1 VTAELDPRTPVIVGV
16 GQASERLGS
25 PGYQGL
31 SAVDLAAAAAR
42 EALADAAGTT
52 DATAAVTVAPGTA
65 GATAAVTAAPGTAGV
80 IAAAIDTVA
89 GVRQFENSSPGAR
102 APLGRSDN
110 YPRSVAGRIGV
121 EPERAVLEVAGGQAP
136 QHLVNEFA
144 AVIAA
149 GRSDVVLLFG
159 SEAIST
165 VEYYARADGAERPD
179 FAEHADGSLEDRGY
193 GLKGLVSRHLAAHGL
208 TGAPS
213 QYALIDNA
221 RRARTKQSRQEY
233 ATAMGALFAP
243 FTKVAAANPHAS
255 APVER
260 SAAEL
265 VTPTEA
271 NRPIADPYTRYVVAR
286 EKVNQGAAVLLMSV
300 AAARRLG
307 VPEDRWVFLHGHADL
322 RERSL
327 MERADLSSSP
337 AAVTAARHALEVAGI
352 TADDLATI
360 DLYSC
365 FAAPVFNI
373 CDGLGISPDD
383 PRGLTLTGGLPF
395 FGGAGNNYSMH
406 AIAETVRRARS
417 TPGSFGFVGA
427 NGGIMS
433 KYSVGVYS
441 TTPVPWRP
449 DDSEDLQAE
458 IDALP
463 APEQAP
469 QADGWATIETYT
481 VKHARDGRRAGI
493 VIGRLE
499 SDGRR
504 FVAGGD
510 DEELLGLLTSGE
522 PVGAR
527 VYTLSFGTGNRVTI
541 SKQRMRELYPP
552 EPLVLRDRYEHV
564 LVRRDGHLLEV
575 TINRPEARNSL
586 TPMAN
591 EELDHVFDCY
601 FADDELWV
609 AILTGAGEAAF
620 SAGNDLVYSASG
632 KPMWVPKNGFAGLT
646 SRRRMPKPVIAAVN
660 GFAMGGGCEIALACH
675 LVVADAT
682 AQFALHEVKVGLVAG
697 AGGLIRLPRAIPAK
711 AATEMILTGRR
722 VTAAE
727 ALGYGLV
734 NRVTEAG
741 KALDGARA
749 LAAEVLDGSP
759 TSVRVSLAVM
769 EETRG
774 IADVIDAVS
783 HRPGALDDL
792 MISEDMI
799 EGMTAFAQKRR
810 PVWRNR

>member
-1 VTAELDPRTPVIVGV
+1 VTIDPRTPVIVGV
-16 GQASERLGS
+16 GQASERLGD
-25 PGYQGL
+25 PGYRGR
-31 SAVDLAAAAAR
+31 SAVDLAADAVR
-42 EALADAAGTT
+42 EALADAAGVTGG
-52 DATAAVTVAPGTA
+52 AVPPGTA
-65 GATAAVTAAPGTAGV
+65 APDAVRA
-80 IAAAIDTVA
+80 IAAAVDTVA

-110 YPRSVAGRIGV
+110 FPRSVAGRVGLA
-121 EPERAVLEVAGGQAP
+121 PERAILEVSGGQAP

-144 AVIAA
+144 AAIAA
-149 GRSDVVLLFG
+149 GRAEVVLLFG

-165 VEYYARADGAERPD
+165 VEHFAGKGGDDPGRPD
-179 FAEHADGSLEDRGY
+179 FTEHADGSLEDRGY

-221 RRARTKQSRQEY
+221 RRARLKRSRAEY
-233 ATAMGALFAP
+233 AAAMGALFAP
-243 FTKVAAANPHAS
+243 FTRVAAANPHAS
-255 APVER
+255 APVMR
-260 SAAEL
+260 DPSEL

-271 NRPIADPYTRYVVAR
+271 NRPIADPYTRYIVAR

-307 VPEDRWVFLHGHADL
+307 VADDRLVFLHGHADL
-322 RERSL
+322 RERAL
-327 MERADLSSSP
+327 MERADLSRSP
-337 AAVTAARHALEVAGI
+337 AAVMAARHALEMAGLKP
-352 TADDLATI
+352 DELATI

-365 FAAPVFNI
+365 FPAPVFNI
-373 CDGLGISPDD
+373 CEGLHVLPDD

-406 AIAETVRRARS
+406 AIAETVQRARGN
-417 TPGSFGFVGA
+417 PGSFGFVGA

-433 KYSVGVYS
+433 KYSAGVYS
-441 TTPVPWRP
+441 TTPAPWAA
-449 DDSEDLQAE
+449 DGSADLQAE
-458 IDALP
+458 IDAWP
-463 APEQAP
+463 APEEAR

-481 VKHARDGRRAGI
+481 VRHSRDGKRAGI

-499 SDGRR
+499 ADGRR
-504 FVAGGD
+504 FVASGD
-510 DEELLGLLTSGE
+510 DESLLALLTSGE
-522 PVGAR
+522 PFGAR
-527 VYTLSFGTGNRVTI
+527 VYTRSFGTGNRVTT
-541 SKQRMRELYPP
+541 SDARMRELYPP

-586 TPMAN
+586 HPMAN

-609 AILTGAGEAAF
+609 AILSGAGGKAF

-632 KPMWVPKNGFAGLT
+632 KPVWVPKNGFGGLT
-646 SRRRMPKPVIAAVN
+646 SRRHMPKPVIAAVN

-682 AQFALHEVKVGLVAG
+682 AQFALPEVKVGLVAG
-697 AGGLIRLPRAIPAK
+697 AGGLVRLPRAIPPK
-711 AATEMILTGRR
+711 IATEMILTGRR
-722 VTAAE
+722 ITAAE

-741 KALDGARA
+741 QAVDGARA
-749 LAAEVLDGSP
+749 LAGEILDGSP
-759 TSVRVSLAVM
+759 TSVRASLQVM
-769 EETRG
+769 AETRG
-774 IADVIDAVS
+774 IADVIDAVRHHS
-783 HRPGALDDL
+783 DALDDL
-792 MISEDMI
+792 IASDDMR
-799 EGMTAFAQKRR
+799 EGLTAFAAKRR